1 MTSHIIKIERNDY
14 MKIIFLDIDGVLN
27 TFRDKELINNIFEK
41 KKLERLIKLSNE
53 THSKI
58 IITSDRRIHFDERLL
73 IDEAFDR
80 YNALID
86 YLSYKVLYRN
96 RSDEI
101 IYYLNHN
108 QNITNYVIL
117 DDNDLGFSQ
126 NQELSNHFINTYKNG
141 FGNTEYNLAK
151 NILK

>member
-1 MTSHIIKIERNDY
+1 

-27 TFRDKELINNIFEK
+27 TFGDKELINNIFEK
-41 KKLERLIKLSNE
+41 NKLERLIKLSNE

-58 IITSDRRIHFDERLL
+58 IITSDRRIHRDERLL
-73 IDEAFDR
+73 IDDAFDR

-86 YLSYKVLYRN
+86 YLSYKILYRN

-117 DDNDLGFSQ
+117 DDNDLGYSQ

-151 NILK
+151 NILRVKQL